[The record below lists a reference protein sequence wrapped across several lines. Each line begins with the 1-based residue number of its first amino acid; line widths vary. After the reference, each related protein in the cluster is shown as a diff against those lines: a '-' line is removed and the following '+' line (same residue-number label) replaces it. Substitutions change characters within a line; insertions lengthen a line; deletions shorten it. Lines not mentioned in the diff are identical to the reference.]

1 MLRLHRCLLRRAL
14 ASRYLAADASRGRR
28 GSAAVVTGPDSEYG

>member
-14 ASRYLAADASRGRR
+14 ASRYLATDASRGR
-28 GSAAVVTGPDSEYG
+28 GSAAIITGPDSEYG